1 MFNIRRIETT
11 TYNSI
16 QEFIKNEDFMLR
28 IGILSGFGFE
38 LTVCHQD
45 PVSKEVSNLGSIK
58 IDSKKFQKLFIPD
71 TEPAESFNFDEKLVK
86 QYLIENA
93 ADITPFN
100 ND

>member
-11 TYNSI
+11 TYNSV

-38 LTVCHQD
+38 LIVCHQD

-58 IDSKKFQKLFIPD
+58 MDTNKFQKLFVPD
-71 TEPAESFNFDEKLVK
+71 TEPSGSFDFDEKVVK
-86 QYLIENA
+86 QYLIESA